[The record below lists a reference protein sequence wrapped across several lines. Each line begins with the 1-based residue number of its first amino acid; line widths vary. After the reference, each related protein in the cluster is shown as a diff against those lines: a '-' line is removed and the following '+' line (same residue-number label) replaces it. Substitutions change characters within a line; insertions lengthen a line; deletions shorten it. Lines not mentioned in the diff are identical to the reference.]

1 VIAFTESLRARR
13 TASAMI
19 RADCCGNKYHS
30 LFCASHRRMCLATPV
45 ARAADEEKLR
55 REKKK
60 GGKKRLQRLLFL
72 NTKGAIIFII

>member
-1 VIAFTESLRARR
+1 
-13 TASAMI
+13 MI
-19 RADCCGNKYHS
+19 RADWEQIS
-30 LFCASHRRMCLATPV
+30 LVILRVPSKDVLLLLVSKRERERE
-45 ARAADEEKLR
+45 RAADEEKLR

>member
-1 VIAFTESLRARR
+1 
-13 TASAMI
+13 MI
-19 RADCCGNKYHS
+19 RADWEQIS
-30 LFCASHRRMCLATPV
+30 LVILRVPSKDVLLLLVSKRERE
-45 ARAADEEKLR
+45 RAADEEKLR

>member
-1 VIAFTESLRARR
+1 
-13 TASAMI
+13 MI
-19 RADCCGNKYHS
+19 RADWEQIS
-30 LFCASHRRMCLATPV
+30 LVILRVPSKDVPRAFATRLQEP
-45 ARAADEEKLR
+45 RAEEEKLR